1 MTLFSSPISC
11 TSLHQAGPIRNA
23 LGELVGWGHGKK
35 NISVHLSDKSQVD
48 AIIKKHHYS
57 GKPCPNSFCS
67 LVVMYEDMGVQ
78 GAVQIGYG
86 IRPKKKEPGL
96 VEFDRMWLDDVMPKY
111 SETIVLSLVHRY
123 LRHAFPDIHTLRT
136 YADTSVGNTGTI
148 YRAANYKETKRL
160 KADFYILPSGERV
173 HPVTMWH
180 RHKTRAKAFLDIQY
194 PGWKKAD
201 GEQVQFEFELRK
213 KTKNEPQSR

>member
-1 MTLFSSPISC
+1 MMTLFSIPEVAASVHTP
-11 TSLHQAGPIRNA
+11 GPMRDA

-35 NISVHLSDKSQVD
+35 PISVRRAAKSDVD
-48 AIIKKHHYS
+48 PIIKKHHYS

-67 LVVMYEDMGVQ
+67 LVVMYSDLGVQ

-86 IRPKKKEPGL
+86 IRPKKKEPGV

-111 SETIVLSLVHRY
+111 SETIVLSLVHKY
-123 LRHAFPDIHTLRT
+123 LKHAFPNIHTLRT
-136 YADTSVGNTGTI
+136 YADTSAGNTGTI
-148 YRAANYKETKRL
+148 YRAANYTETKRL
-160 KADFYILPSGERV
+160 KADFYILPDGERV

-180 RHKTRAKAFLDIQY
+180 RHGTRKKAFLDIEY

-201 GEQVQFEFELRK
+201 GEQIQYEYQLRK
-213 KTKNEPQSR
+213 PPTT